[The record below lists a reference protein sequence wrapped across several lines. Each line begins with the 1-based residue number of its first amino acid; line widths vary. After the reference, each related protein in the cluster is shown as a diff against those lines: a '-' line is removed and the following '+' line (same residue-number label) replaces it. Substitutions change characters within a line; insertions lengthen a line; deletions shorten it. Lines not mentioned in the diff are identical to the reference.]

1 MNRISRRLF
10 QTITV
15 VVLLATTVFCQQNS
29 KPKNIILLIGDGM
42 GLSTVTASVFSL
54 ENDPFKKFKSVG
66 LMVTCSADKLVTD
79 SAAGVTALAT
89 GYKTKNWSLCV
100 SPEGDTL
107 KNLFEF
113 AKEKNYSTGI
123 IATISF
129 THATPAGFY
138 AHSNSRSNEKEIA
151 KQFFDSGIDVAIAG
165 GTDFLSTKIYR
176 NTCNDS
182 ITFIDSIKNKKYS
195 YYDNY
200 PELLKN
206 NTSNKILALLDKY
219 YLPKAPQRDYTL
231 GDLTKIA
238 IDKLSQNKDGFV
250 LMVEGS
256 LIDKGAEQTNYE
268 YMIGE
273 QKDFN
278 YAVNAALE
286 FAAKDG
292 NTLVVVTAD
301 HESGGFAVKGSDRKN
316 IEPHWAVKNSHT
328 ASMVG
333 VFTFGPG
340 SEKFNGILE
349 NNEVGRKL
357 INFIQPDLTWK

>member
-1 MNRISRRLF
+1 MNKISRKFFHSL
-10 QTITV
+10 TV
-15 VVLLATTVFCQQNS
+15 VVFLTTTVFCQQSS

-100 SPEGDTL
+100 SPEGNEL
-107 KNLFEF
+107 KNIFDF
-113 AKEKNYSTGI
+113 AKEKDYSTGI

-138 AHSNSRSNEKEIA
+138 AHVNSRSEEDEIA
-151 KQFFDSGIDVAIAG
+151 KQFLDSGIDVAIAG

-176 NTCNDS
+176 NTTNDS
-182 ITFIDSIKNKKYS
+182 ITFIDSIKNKNYS
-195 YYDNY
+195 YFASY
-200 PELLKN
+200 PELKKN
-206 NTSNKILALLDKY
+206 NSSNKILALFDKY
-219 YLPKAPQRDYTL
+219 SLPKAPQRDYTL
-231 GDLTKIA
+231 GDLTKVA
-238 IDKLSQNKDGFV
+238 INKLSQNKEGFV

-286 FAAKDG
+286 FAEKDG

-301 HESGGFAVKGSDRKN
+301 HESGGFAIKGNDRQN

-333 VFTFGPG
+333 VFSFGPG
-340 SEKFNGILE
+340 SEKFKGILE
-349 NNEVGRKL
+349 NNEVGRIL
-357 INFIQPDLTWK
+357 INYIEPKIIW